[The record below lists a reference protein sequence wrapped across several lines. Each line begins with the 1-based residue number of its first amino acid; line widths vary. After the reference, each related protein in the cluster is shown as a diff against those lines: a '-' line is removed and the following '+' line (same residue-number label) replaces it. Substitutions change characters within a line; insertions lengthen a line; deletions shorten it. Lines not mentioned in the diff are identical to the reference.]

1 MWQVATIPAFADNY
15 LWLLQGSGRRA
26 AVVDPGDAHPVL
38 EALDAGRWELA
49 AILITH
55 HHADHVG
62 GVARLLASF
71 PEARVYG
78 PEDQRIG
85 DLTRV
90 VREGDHVELDF
101 LPARFAVF
109 EVPGH
114 TRTHV
119 AYYSAGT
126 RRGEERLFC
135 GDTIFA
141 CGCGRLFEGTPAQM
155 CDSLSKLRRLPETTQ
170 IYCAHEYTLDNIAFA
185 KWVEPGSEALLA
197 REREARALRE
207 AGRPTVPS
215 RLATERRTNPFL
227 RFDEPQVV
235 AAARRHAGA
244 ALSTDAAVFGEIRRW
259 KDTEFD

>member
-1 MWQVATIPAFADNY
+1 MWRAAAIPAFADNY
-15 LWLLQGSGRRA
+15 LWLLQGPKRRA
-26 AVVDPGDAHPVL
+26 AVVDPGDAAPVI
-38 EALDAGRWELA
+38 EALDAGSCELA

-55 HHADHVG
+55 HHADHIG
-62 GVARLLASF
+62 GVARLLELF

-78 PEDQRIG
+78 PEDERIG
-85 DLTRV
+85 GVTHV
-90 VREGDHVELDF
+90 VREGDCVELEF
-101 LPARFAVF
+101 LPARFEVF
-109 EVPGH
+109 DVPGH
-114 TRTHV
+114 TRTHI
-119 AYYSAGT
+119 AYYAAP
-126 RRGEERLFC
+126 RHGEEMLFC

-185 KWVEPGSEALLA
+185 KWVEPDNAALLA

-227 RFDEPQVV
+227 RFDEARVA

-244 ALSTDAAVFGEIRRW
+244 ELHTDEEVFGEIRRW